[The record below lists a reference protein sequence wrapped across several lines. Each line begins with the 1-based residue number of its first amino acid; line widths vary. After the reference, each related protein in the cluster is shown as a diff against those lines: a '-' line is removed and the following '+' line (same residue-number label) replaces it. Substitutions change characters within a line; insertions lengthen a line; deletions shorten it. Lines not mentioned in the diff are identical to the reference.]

1 MQFIDQGGEEE
12 YYLRV
17 STHRPGWI
25 DVTNVSRSR
34 GEQYL
39 FSAKNSGV
47 AERFFWGFFGS
58 DRRSRMR
65 LPRLS
70 IPVHADQVAR
80 GFRIDLSEPGQA
92 RLVEKDAGDVM
103 AASADISDIAN
114 LVRTSHWMTVPLQV
128 LEESYSDPEGRP
140 AFPLS
145 K

>member
-1 MQFIDQGGEEE
+1 MRFFNQCGEER
-12 YYLRV
+12 YYFRV
-17 STHRPGWI
+17 SVDRPGWI

-34 GEQYL
+34 GEQYH
-39 FSAKNSGV
+39 FSARNSDV

-70 IPVHADQVAR
+70 IRVHADQVAR
-80 GFRIDLSEPGQA
+80 GFRIDLSEPGQS
-92 RLVEKDAGDVM
+92 RLVDKDGEDVM
-103 AASADISDIAN
+103 VASADISDVAN
-114 LVRTSHWMTVPLQV
+114 LVQTSHWMSVPLRV
-128 LEESYSDPEGRP
+128 LKESCSDPEGRP